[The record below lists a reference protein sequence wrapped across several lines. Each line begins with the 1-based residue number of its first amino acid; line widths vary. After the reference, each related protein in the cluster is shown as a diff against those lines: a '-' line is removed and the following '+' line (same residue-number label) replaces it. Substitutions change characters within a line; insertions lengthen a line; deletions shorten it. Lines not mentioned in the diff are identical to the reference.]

1 VVFRSRKALSLPKG
15 FDLPDRC
22 QCVSLDGP
30 QLKDRSPRE
39 PEKSQIVKGEIKC
52 MKVGK
57 EKKNKQSIGD

>member
-1 VVFRSRKALSLPKG
+1 MVLRSRRALNPARG
-15 FDLPDRC
+15 FGLRDKF

-52 MKVGK
+52 VKVGK